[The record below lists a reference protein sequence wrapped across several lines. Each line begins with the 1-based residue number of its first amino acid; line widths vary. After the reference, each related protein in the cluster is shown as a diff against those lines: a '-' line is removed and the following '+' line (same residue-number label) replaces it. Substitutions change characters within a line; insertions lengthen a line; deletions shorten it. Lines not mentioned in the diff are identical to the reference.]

1 MPLSNTANAASLLTT
16 PLFFNRD
23 DPYARNA
30 WNLCR
35 TYGFS
40 VSIRNL
46 VFPNLGLG
54 LKFGLSKWYKVRYI
68 WVRFNVVVG
77 RGGMHVIY
85 NKITLEKVMMA
96 AATHC

>member
-1 MPLSNTANAASLLTT
+1 MQGMHGTYMS
-16 PLFFNRD
+16 
-23 DPYARNA
+23 
-30 WNLCR
+30 
-35 TYGFS
+35 YGFS

-68 WVRFNVVVG
+68 WVRCNAVVG

>member
-23 DPYARNA
+23 
-30 WNLCR
+30 
-35 TYGFS
+35 GFS

-54 LKFGLSKWYKVRYI
+54 LKFGLSKRYRVPYI
-68 WVRFNVVVG
+68 WVGFNAVVG